1 MNIHE
6 YQAKE
11 LLQKF
16 DVATTRGR
24 VAATLDE
31 AEQIARELGDI
42 DIVVKAQI
50 HAGGRGKGSFKD
62 GFKGGVHVRKTPD
75 EVRDVAAKMLGQIL
89 VTHQT
94 GPAGRLVNKLL
105 VAESADIAREIYF
118 AVLLDRA
125 TAAPLI
131 VASTE
136 GGVEIEAVA
145 AKSPEKII
153 REPIDPLAG
162 LQPYQARKLA
172 SQLGF
177 ESSQLKNASKLFEGL
192 YRTFI
197 AYDCS
202 MIEVNPLVVT
212 NKGEVLALD
221 AKFNFDDNALYRH
234 PEIAAM
240 RDVAEEDPREVEAS
254 KHGLNYIGLDG
265 DIACLVNGAGLA
277 MATMDIIKFYGGE
290 PANFLDV
297 GGGATEE
304 QVTEALKILIADKHV
319 KAILVNIFGGIMK
332 VDIIA
337 QGIINAAK
345 SVKLS
350 VPLVVRLEGTN
361 VERGKQMLKESGL
374 ALIAA
379 DDLADAAQKVVTARN
394 RNSKSQIPNP
404 KFQLNSQ
411 IPIPKWTLARN
422 DAIWKTAHFGSRT
435 PFYQTTTRTL
445 ANTEDARQLV
455 RASRSVAANW
465 IEADEALSKKD
476 FLMRQK
482 FAQKKQKRAAVSCA
496 YSTRFQRRMRPVL
509 ATVWQRKL
517 ASSRLSS
524 LRSSRNLATY
534 DFSLCAFFALRFCL
548 DLA

>member
-24 VAATLDE
+24 VAATLDDV
-31 AEQIARELGDI
+31 EQIARELGDV

-50 HAGGRGKGSFKD
+50 HAGGRGKGAFKN
-62 GFKGGVHVRKTPD
+62 GFKGGVHVRKTPA
-75 EVRDVAAKMLGQIL
+75 EVREVAAKMLGQIL

-94 GPAGRLVNKLL
+94 GPAGRTVNKVL

-118 AVLLDRA
+118 AILLDRA
-125 TAAPLI
+125 TAAPLV

-153 REPIDPLAG
+153 REAIDPLAG
-162 LQPYQARKLA
+162 LQPFQARKLA
-172 SQLGF
+172 KQLGF

-197 AYDCS
+197 AFDCS
-202 MIEVNPLVVT
+202 MVEVNPLVVT
-212 NKGEVLALD
+212 TKGEVLALD

-234 PEIAAM
+234 PEIAAL
-240 RDVAEEDPREVEAS
+240 RDVAQEDPREVEAS

-265 DIACLVNGAGLA
+265 NIACLVNGAGLA

-297 GGGATEE
+297 GGGANEQ
-304 QVTEALKILIADKHV
+304 QVTEAFKILLADKKV

-332 VDIIA
+332 CDVIA

-345 SVKLS
+345 TIKRS
-350 VPLVVRLEGTN
+350 VPVVVRLEGTN
-361 VERGKQMLKESGL
+361 VERAKQLLKESGL
-374 ALIAA
+374 ALITAG
-379 DDLADAAQKVVTARN
+379 DLADAAQKAVAAAVAV
-394 RNSKSQIPNP
+394 NP
-404 KFQLNSQ
+404 K
-411 IPIPKWTLARN
+411 
-422 DAIWKTAHFGSRT
+422 SRV
-435 PFYQTTTRTL
+435 P
-445 ANTEDARQLV
+445 
-455 RASRSVAANW
+455 S
-465 IEADEALSKKD
+465 SK
-476 FLMRQK
+476 
-482 FAQKKQKRAAVSCA
+482 
-496 YSTRFQRRMRPVL
+496 
-509 ATVWQRKL
+509 
-517 ASSRLSS
+517 
-524 LRSSRNLATY
+524 
-534 DFSLCAFFALRFCL
+534 
-548 DLA
+548 

>member
-24 VAATLDE
+24 VASSLDE
-31 AEQIARELGDI
+31 AEQIARELGDV

-50 HAGGRGKGSFKD
+50 HAGGRGKGTFKN
-62 GFKGGVHVRKTPD
+62 GFKGGVHIRRTPD
-75 EVRDVAAKMLGQIL
+75 QVRDVALKMLGQIL

-94 GPAGRLVNKLL
+94 GPAGRKVNKLL

-125 TAAPLI
+125 TAAPVI

-162 LQPYQARKLA
+162 LQPFQTRKLA
-172 SQLGF
+172 KQLSF
-177 ESSQLKNASKLFEGL
+177 ESSQLKSASKLFEGL
-192 YRTFI
+192 YRTFV

-202 MIEVNPLVVT
+202 MVEVNPLVVT
-212 NKGEVLALD
+212 TKGEVLALD

-234 PEIAAM
+234 PEIAAL
-240 RDVAEEDPREVEAS
+240 RDIAEEDPREVEAS

-265 DIACLVNGAGLA
+265 NIACLVNGAGLA

-304 QVTEALKILIADKHV
+304 QVTEAFKILIADKKV

-332 VDIIA
+332 CDIIA

-345 SVKLS
+345 TLRLS

-361 VERGKQMLKESGL
+361 VEAGKKLIADSGL
-374 ALIAA
+374 AVIAA
-379 DDLADAAQKVVTARN
+379 DDLADAAQKAV
-394 RNSKSQIPNP
+394 K
-404 KFQLNSQ
+404 
-411 IPIPKWTLARN
+411 
-422 DAIWKTAHFGSRT
+422 
-435 PFYQTTTRTL
+435 
-445 ANTEDARQLV
+445 
-455 RASRSVAANW
+455 AA
-465 IEADEALSKKD
+465 AGKK
-476 FLMRQK
+476 
-482 FAQKKQKRAAVSCA
+482 
-496 YSTRFQRRMRPVL
+496 
-509 ATVWQRKL
+509 
-517 ASSRLSS
+517 
-524 LRSSRNLATY
+524 
-534 DFSLCAFFALRFCL
+534 
-548 DLA
+548 

>member
-11 LLQKF
+11 LLKKF

-24 VAATLDE
+24 VASTLDE
-31 AEQIARELGDI
+31 AAQIARELGDI

-50 HAGGRGKGSFKD
+50 HAGGRGKGTFTN
-62 GFKGGVHVRKTPD
+62 GFKGGVHVLKTPA

-94 GPAGRLVNKLL
+94 GPAGRQVNKVL

-125 TAAPLI
+125 TAAPVI

-145 AKSPEKII
+145 TKSPEKII

-162 LQPYQARKLA
+162 LQPFQTRKLA
-172 SQLGF
+172 KQLGF
-177 ESSQLKNASKLFEGL
+177 ESSQLKSASKLFEGL
-192 YRTFI
+192 YRTFV

-202 MIEVNPLVVT
+202 MVEVNPLVVT
-212 NKGEVLALD
+212 RKGDVLALD
-221 AKFNFDDNALYRH
+221 AKFNFDDNAIYRH
-234 PEIAAM
+234 PDVAAL
-240 RDVAEEDPREVEAS
+240 RDIAEEDPREVEAS

-265 DIACLVNGAGLA
+265 NIACLVNGAGLA

-304 QVTEALKILIADKHV
+304 QVTEAFNILIADKKV

-332 VDIIA
+332 CDIIA

-345 SVKLS
+345 TLKLS

-361 VERGKQMLKESGL
+361 VEAGKKLIADSGL
-374 ALIAA
+374 AVIAA
-379 DDLADAAQKVVTARN
+379 DDLADAAQKA
-394 RNSKSQIPNP
+394 
-404 KFQLNSQ
+404 
-411 IPIPKWTLARN
+411 
-422 DAIWKTAHFGSRT
+422 
-435 PFYQTTTRTL
+435 
-445 ANTEDARQLV
+445 V
-455 RASRSVAANW
+455 RAAGG
-465 IEADEALSKKD
+465 KK
-476 FLMRQK
+476 
-482 FAQKKQKRAAVSCA
+482 
-496 YSTRFQRRMRPVL
+496 
-509 ATVWQRKL
+509 
-517 ASSRLSS
+517 
-524 LRSSRNLATY
+524 
-534 DFSLCAFFALRFCL
+534 
-548 DLA
+548 

>member
-11 LLQKF
+11 LLKKF

-24 VAATLDE
+24 VASTLDE
-31 AEQIARELGDI
+31 AEQIARELGDV

-50 HAGGRGKGSFKD
+50 HAGGRGKGRFTN
-62 GFKGGVHVRKTPD
+62 GFKGGVHVLKTPA

-94 GPAGRLVNKLL
+94 GPAGRQVNKVL

-125 TAAPLI
+125 TAAPVI

-153 REPIDPLAG
+153 REPINPLAG
-162 LQPYQARKLA
+162 LQPFQTRKLA
-172 SQLGF
+172 KQLGF
-177 ESSQLKNASKLFEGL
+177 ESSQLKSASKLFEGL

-202 MIEVNPLVVT
+202 MVEVNPLVVT
-212 NKGEVLALD
+212 KKGDVLALD
-221 AKFNFDDNALYRH
+221 AKFNFDDNAIYRH
-234 PEIAAM
+234 PEVAAL
-240 RDVAEEDPREVEAS
+240 RDIAEEDPREVEAS

-265 DIACLVNGAGLA
+265 NIACLVNGAGLA

-304 QVTEALKILIADKHV
+304 QVTEAFKILIADKKV

-332 VDIIA
+332 CDIIA

-345 SVKLS
+345 TLKLS

-361 VERGKQMLKESGL
+361 VEAGKKLISDSGL
-374 ALIAA
+374 AVIAA
-379 DDLADAAQKVVTARN
+379 DDLADAAQKAV
-394 RNSKSQIPNP
+394 K
-404 KFQLNSQ
+404 
-411 IPIPKWTLARN
+411 
-422 DAIWKTAHFGSRT
+422 
-435 PFYQTTTRTL
+435 
-445 ANTEDARQLV
+445 
-455 RASRSVAANW
+455 AA
-465 IEADEALSKKD
+465 AGKK
-476 FLMRQK
+476 
-482 FAQKKQKRAAVSCA
+482 
-496 YSTRFQRRMRPVL
+496 
-509 ATVWQRKL
+509 
-517 ASSRLSS
+517 
-524 LRSSRNLATY
+524 
-534 DFSLCAFFALRFCL
+534 
-548 DLA
+548 

>member
-24 VAATLDE
+24 VASSIDE
-31 AEQIARELGDI
+31 AEQIARDLGDI
-42 DIVVKAQI
+42 DVVVKAQI
-50 HAGGRGKGSFKD
+50 HAGGRGKGMFKN
-62 GFKGGVHVRKTPD
+62 GFKGGVHVRKTPED
-75 EVRDVAAKMLGQIL
+75 VRDVAAKMLGEIL

-94 GPAGRLVNKLL
+94 GAAGRKVNKLL
-105 VAESADIAREIYF
+105 VAESADIACEIYF

-125 TAAPLI
+125 TAAPVI

-162 LQPYQARKLA
+162 LQAFQTRKLA
-172 SQLGF
+172 KQLGF
-177 ESSQLKNASKLFEGL
+177 DSSQLKSASKLFEGL
-192 YRTFI
+192 YRAFV

-202 MIEVNPLVVT
+202 MVEVNPLVVT
-212 NKGEVLALD
+212 TKGDVLALD

-234 PEIAAM
+234 PEIAVL
-240 RDVAEEDPREVEAS
+240 RDIAEEDPREVEAS

-265 DIACLVNGAGLA
+265 NIACLVNGAGLA

-304 QVTEALKILIADKHV
+304 QVTEAFKILIADKKV

-332 VDIIA
+332 CDIIA

-345 SVKLS
+345 TLKLS

-361 VERGKQMLKESGL
+361 VEAGKKLIADSGL
-374 ALIAA
+374 AVIAA
-379 DDLADAAQKVVTARN
+379 DDLADAAQKAV
-394 RNSKSQIPNP
+394 K
-404 KFQLNSQ
+404 
-411 IPIPKWTLARN
+411 
-422 DAIWKTAHFGSRT
+422 
-435 PFYQTTTRTL
+435 
-445 ANTEDARQLV
+445 
-455 RASRSVAANW
+455 AA
-465 IEADEALSKKD
+465 AGKK
-476 FLMRQK
+476 
-482 FAQKKQKRAAVSCA
+482 
-496 YSTRFQRRMRPVL
+496 
-509 ATVWQRKL
+509 
-517 ASSRLSS
+517 
-524 LRSSRNLATY
+524 
-534 DFSLCAFFALRFCL
+534 
-548 DLA
+548 

>member
-31 AEQIARELGDI
+31 AEQIARELGDV
-42 DIVVKAQI
+42 DIVVKAQV
-50 HAGGRGKGSFKD
+50 HAGGRGKGSFKN

-94 GPAGRLVNKLL
+94 GPAGRLVNKVH

-177 ESSQLKNASKLFEGL
+177 ESSQVKNASKLFDGL

-202 MIEVNPLVVT
+202 MVEVNPLVVT

-221 AKFNFDDNALYRH
+221 AKFNFDDNALCRH

-240 RDVAEEDPREVEAS
+240 RDIAEEDPREVEAS

-304 QVTEALKILIADKHV
+304 QVTEAFEILIADKKV

-332 VDIIA
+332 CDVIA
-337 QGIINAAK
+337 QGIIDAAK
-345 SVKLS
+345 TVKLS

-361 VERGKQMLKESGL
+361 VEQGKQLLKESGL

-379 DDLADAAQKVVTARN
+379 DDLADAAQRVV
-394 RNSKSQIPNP
+394 K
-404 KFQLNSQ
+404 
-411 IPIPKWTLARN
+411 
-422 DAIWKTAHFGSRT
+422 
-435 PFYQTTTRTL
+435 
-445 ANTEDARQLV
+445 
-455 RASRSVAANW
+455 AA
-465 IEADEALSKKD
+465 KGK
-476 FLMRQK
+476 
-482 FAQKKQKRAAVSCA
+482 
-496 YSTRFQRRMRPVL
+496 
-509 ATVWQRKL
+509 
-517 ASSRLSS
+517 
-524 LRSSRNLATY
+524 
-534 DFSLCAFFALRFCL
+534 
-548 DLA
+548 

>member
-6 YQAKE
+6 YHAKE
-11 LLQKF
+11 LLEKF

-50 HAGGRGKGSFKD
+50 HAGGRGKGTFKN

-75 EVRDVAAKMLGQIL
+75 EVRDVAAKMLGQVL

-94 GPAGRLVNKLL
+94 GSDGRKVNKVL

-153 REPIDPLAG
+153 REPIDPLVG

-172 SQLGF
+172 KQLGF

-202 MIEVNPLVVT
+202 MVEVNPLVIT

-240 RDVAEEDPREVEAS
+240 RDRAEEDPREVEAS

-265 DIACLVNGAGLA
+265 NIACLVNGAGLA

-304 QVTEALKILIADKHV
+304 QVTEAFKVLIADKKV
-319 KAILVNIFGGIMK
+319 KAILVNIFGGIMRCD
-332 VDIIA
+332 VIA
-337 QGIINAAK
+337 EGIINAAK
-345 SVKLS
+345 TVKLS

-361 VERGKQMLKESGL
+361 VERGKQLLKESGIE
-374 ALIAA
+374 LIAA
-379 DDLADAAQKVVTARN
+379 DNLADAAQKA
-394 RNSKSQIPNP
+394 
-404 KFQLNSQ
+404 
-411 IPIPKWTLARN
+411 
-422 DAIWKTAHFGSRT
+422 
-435 PFYQTTTRTL
+435 
-445 ANTEDARQLV
+445 
-455 RASRSVAANW
+455 VAA
-465 IEADEALSKKD
+465 
-476 FLMRQK
+476 
-482 FAQKKQKRAAVSCA
+482 AATENAKS
-496 YSTRFQRRMRPVL
+496 
-509 ATVWQRKL
+509 
-517 ASSRLSS
+517 
-524 LRSSRNLATY
+524 
-534 DFSLCAFFALRFCL
+534 
-548 DLA
+548 

>member
-6 YQAKE
+6 YQARE

-16 DVATTRGR
+16 DVATTRGK
-24 VAATLDE
+24 VASTLDD
-31 AEQIARELGDI
+31 AEQIARQLGDVEV
-42 DIVVKAQI
+42 VVKAQI
-50 HAGGRGKGSFKD
+50 HAGGRGTGTFKN
-62 GFKGGVHVRKTPD
+62 GFKGGVHVRKTPG
-75 EVRDVAAKMLGQIL
+75 EVREVAAKMLGQIL

-94 GPAGRLVNKLL
+94 GRAGRVVNKVL
-105 VAESADIAREIYF
+105 VAESAEIAREIYF

-136 GGVEIEAVA
+136 GGVEIETVA

-162 LQPYQARKLA
+162 LQPFQTRKLA
-172 SQLGF
+172 TQLGF
-177 ESSQLKNASKLFEGL
+177 ESSQLKSASKLFEGL

-197 AYDCS
+197 AFDCS
-202 MIEVNPLVVT
+202 MVEVNPLVLT
-212 NKGEVLALD
+212 TKGEVLALD

-265 DIACLVNGAGLA
+265 NIACLVNGAGLA

-304 QVTEALKILIADKHV
+304 QVTEAFKILIADKKV

-332 VDIIA
+332 CDIIA

-345 SVKLS
+345 TLKLS

-361 VERGKQMLKESGL
+361 VEKGKQLLKESGL

-379 DDLADAAQKVVTARN
+379 DDLADAAQKAV
-394 RNSKSQIPNP
+394 K
-404 KFQLNSQ
+404 
-411 IPIPKWTLARN
+411 
-422 DAIWKTAHFGSRT
+422 
-435 PFYQTTTRTL
+435 
-445 ANTEDARQLV
+445 
-455 RASRSVAANW
+455 AAK
-465 IEADEALSKKD
+465 AK
-476 FLMRQK
+476 
-482 FAQKKQKRAAVSCA
+482 
-496 YSTRFQRRMRPVL
+496 
-509 ATVWQRKL
+509 
-517 ASSRLSS
+517 
-524 LRSSRNLATY
+524 
-534 DFSLCAFFALRFCL
+534 
-548 DLA
+548 